1 MDESLRLY
9 RHEMR
14 FFRRVQGVG
23 FRYTAY
29 HAATSVGAT
38 GWVHN
43 EWDGSVLMQI
53 QGNMGQISKVVKT
66 IEERIFIGID
76 RIEKKSID
84 VDCKEYGFSV
94 R

>member
-9 RHEMR
+9 RYEMR
-14 FFRRVQGVG
+14 FFGRVQGVG

-29 HAATSVGAT
+29 HAATSAGAT

-53 QGNMGQISKVVKT
+53 QGNVAQISRVVKT
-66 IEERIFIGID
+66 IEERIFIGIE
-76 RIEKKSID
+76 RIEKKAID